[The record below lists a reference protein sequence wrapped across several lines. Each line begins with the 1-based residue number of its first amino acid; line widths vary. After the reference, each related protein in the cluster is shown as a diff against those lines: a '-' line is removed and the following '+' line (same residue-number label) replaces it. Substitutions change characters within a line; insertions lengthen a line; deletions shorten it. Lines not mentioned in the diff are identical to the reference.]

1 MSLLDAARLVIYR
14 FHEKG
19 MEIFL
24 ISSDLEKDPDVW
36 KLPDCCM
43 VQLNEQFDHQEFI
56 EIEMSDISEGK
67 IIAVEGDWHNM
78 PSIRGLIKHDV
89 KLVKSMVKEMIPGIE
104 KGAFFVFK
112 EGVKKV
118 LPSEYNAL
126 KELKDIL
133 VDRNSIRNL

>member
-1 MSLLDAARLVIYR
+1 
-14 FHEKG
+14 
-19 MEIFL
+19 
-24 ISSDLEKDPDVW
+24 
-36 KLPDCCM
+36 
-43 VQLNEQFDHQEFI
+43 
-56 EIEMSDISEGK
+56 
-67 IIAVEGDWHNM
+67 
-78 PSIRGLIKHDV
+78 V